1 MCQSPPLLSSS
12 KLHVSSKVYKV
23 RNSWRLSLANE
34 HQEGRSVSGSRLVR
48 GPRAVG
54 SQADGQRKRSISM
67 QPTAPR
73 MADEQPATV
82 ACHAC
87 LHVLRSGRLRSSGS
101 IEAVRS
107 TVPETFLGC
116 VVSHPS
122 YGARG
127 RALGSAVVFLVLR
140 GSFLFWNEKGALK
153 GKSV

>member
-1 MCQSPPLLSSS
+1 MRPAAPQMDRRGVSPADACV
-12 KLHVSSKVYKV
+12 HVS
-23 RNSWRLSLANE
+23 
-34 HQEGRSVSGSRLVR
+34 
-48 GPRAVG
+48 
-54 SQADGQRKRSISM
+54 
-67 QPTAPR
+67 
-73 MADEQPATV
+73 
-82 ACHAC
+82 
-87 LHVLRSGRLRSSGS
+87 HVLRSGRLRSSGS

-153 GKSV
+153 KKTTVRMTRCAGET